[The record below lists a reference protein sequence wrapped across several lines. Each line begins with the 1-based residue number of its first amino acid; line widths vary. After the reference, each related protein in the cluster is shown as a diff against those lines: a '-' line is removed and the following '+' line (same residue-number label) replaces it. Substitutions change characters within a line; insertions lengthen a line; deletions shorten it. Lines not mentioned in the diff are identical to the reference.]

1 MPDDSP
7 ATFGNDA
14 AELLQLAELEAR
26 RLGAKEVEVRHLTL
40 ALAQHPRW
48 QAPFAELGLPLERLR
63 AAILEAPAK
72 APEPLPQAEEL
83 GEVVKRARKLLPSDK
98 APLSGGHL
106 LRAIL
111 EGEGAV
117 ARAISSE
124 TGVSLFDMLSQPKLL
139 GLPEK
144 VGRVQGIVQ
153 GITLAL
159 RRLGHWTVLAF
170 AWSTVS
176 AFALYFVARW
186 VSPEHGTDWFPWL
199 VLAIGTA
206 CALGLAAQRAWR
218 IYQRRKAAHS
228 PFAPRPAKKEP
239 PKEAHQPLHKE

>member
-1 MPDDSP
+1 MHHDSP
-7 ATFGNDA
+7 AAFGNDA

-26 RLGAKEVEVRHLTL
+26 RHGAKEVEVRHLTL

-48 QAPFAELGLPLERLR
+48 KAPFAELGLPLERLR
-63 AAILEAPAK
+63 TAILEAPAK

-83 GEVVKRARKLLPSDK
+83 QEVVKRAKKLLPSSK

-111 EGEGAV
+111 ESEGAV

-124 TGVSLFDMLSQPKLL
+124 TGVPLFDMLTQPKLL
-139 GLPEK
+139 GLPVK
-144 VGRVQGIVQ
+144 VGRVQGVVQ
-153 GITLAL
+153 SIGLAL

-170 AWSTVS
+170 AWSAVS

-186 VSPEHGTDWFPWL
+186 LLGPDRGAAWFPWL
-199 VLAIGTA
+199 VLLIGAA

-218 IYQRRKAAHS
+218 VYRRRKEARS
-228 PFAPRPAKKEP
+228 PFAPRLAKKEP
-239 PKEAHQPLHKE
+239 PKKA